1 MKVLNELKYAE
12 SHEWVKV
19 DGNKAY
25 IGITDY
31 AQDHLGEVV
40 YVELP
45 ETGTVVEA
53 GDQCIVLE
61 SVKAASD
68 VYSPIGGTIVE
79 TNEELA
85 DNPGLINESAYDAW
99 LIAVDMSDPSEVNN
113 LLSAEEYEN
122 MYH

>member
-1 MKVLNELKYAE
+1 MKLLNELKYAE

-19 DGNKAY
+19 EGNKAY

-31 AQDHLGEVV
+31 AQHELGEVV

-45 ETGTVVEA
+45 EVGTIVEA

-68 VYSPIGGTIVE
+68 VYSVIGGTIVE
-79 TNEELA
+79 VNEELV
-85 DNPGLINESAYDAW
+85 DNPGLINESAFDAW
-99 LIAVDMSDPSEVNN
+99 IIAVDMTDPSEVNN
-113 LLSAEEYEN
+113 LMSAEEYEN
-122 MYH
+122 MYK

>member
-1 MKVLNELKYAE
+1 MKLLDELKYSE

-19 DGNKAY
+19 EGNKAY

-45 ETGTVVEA
+45 EVDATVET
-53 GDQCIVLE
+53 GDQFIVLE

-68 VYSPIGGTIVE
+68 VYAPLSGTIVE
-79 TNEELA
+79 INEELV
-85 DNPGLINESAYDAW
+85 DNPGLINESPYKSW
-99 LIAVDMSDPSEVNN
+99 LVAIEMAHPEEVDN
-113 LLSAEEYEN
+113 LLSAADYEKVCE
-122 MYH
+122 